1 MAFNWQTFKT
11 RALTAIVFVVIMMGG
26 LLYNRWSFFLLFT
39 VVHFGGWLEYQK
51 LVTKFNPEYD
61 RIIPVHRYG
70 IMIAGW
76 CLMLFFSNDTLAVGP
91 VILSQVGFWLG
102 IAFMI
107 LLPLIMMLES
117 KQVFLK
123 NIFYSIFGIL
133 YISLPL
139 ALLVDLRTRWD
150 ENLYQYSM
158 TIPLMVIFSLW
169 INDTMAYIV
178 GSLIGKTPLSKVSP
192 KKTWEGT
199 SGGVILTVIVISLL
213 AYFTKRLPVVD
224 AAIMAALAAAT
235 GTIGDLF
242 ESKLKRMAGVKD
254 SGAIMPGHGGF
265 LDRFDSIL
273 FAVVAVWFYADFF
286 VH

>member
-11 RALTAIVFVVIMMGG
+11 RALTAVVFVVIMLGG

-51 LVTKFNPEYD
+51 LVTKFNPEYSK
-61 RIIPVHRYG
+61 IIAAHRYG
-70 IMIAGW
+70 VMIAGW
-76 CLMLFFSNDTLAVGP
+76 CLMLFFSNDTLPIGTI
-91 VILSQVGFWLG
+91 ILSQIGFWLG

-107 LLPLIMMLES
+107 FLPLVMMLES
-117 KQVFLK
+117 RQIFLK
-123 NIFYSIFGIL
+123 NIFYSLFGIL

-139 ALLVDLRTRWD
+139 SLLVDLRTRWD
-150 ENLYQYSM
+150 ENLYQLSM
-158 TIPLMVIFSLW
+158 TIPLLVVFSLW

-199 SGGVILTVIVISLL
+199 TGGVILTVIVISLL

-224 AAIMAALAAAT
+224 AAIMAALAAVT

-242 ESKLKRMAGVKD
+242 ESKIKRMAGVKD

-273 FAVVAVWFYADFF
+273 FAAVAVWFYADLF